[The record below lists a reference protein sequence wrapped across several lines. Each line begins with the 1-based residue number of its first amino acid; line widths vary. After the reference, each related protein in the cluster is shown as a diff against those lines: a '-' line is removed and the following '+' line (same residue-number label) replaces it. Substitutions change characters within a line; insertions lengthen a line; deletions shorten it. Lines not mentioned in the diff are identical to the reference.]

1 MNSRKSASFSTPVSS
16 KKVRPSAPPQMTVK
30 AVNQATATKL
40 AAKQALASLVTSDE
54 VKAKKQQTAQLK
66 YIAGY
71 SAQTIEQVKGYI
83 ANDSLAAV
91 LLKRYPSVHDIRT
104 DKALYDY
111 TMVFKQQFLKQSA
124 PLSKVVF
131 DDKITLSHQALGLH
145 TYANRVQGSKVKA
158 KNEIR
163 ISSRLRHVPEPL
175 LRMVVVHE
183 LAHLKE
189 KDHNKAFYQLCEY
202 MTSDYHQLEFDLR
215 LLLTC
220 IELGKAPY

>member
-1 MNSRKSASFSTPVSS
+1 MA
-16 KKVRPSAPPQMTVK
+16 VK
-30 AVNQATATKL
+30 ASNLHAVTNQ
-40 AAKQALASLVTSDE
+40 AAKQTLAALVTSTD
-54 VKAKKQQTAQLK
+54 VTAKKQQNAQLK

-71 SAQTIEQVKGYI
+71 SANTIEQVKDLI
-83 ANDSLAAV
+83 ATDT
-91 LLKRYPSVHDIRT
+91 LKSAILKHYPVVHDIRT

-111 TMVFKQQFLKQSA
+111 TMVFKQQYLKQSA
-124 PLSKVVF
+124 PISKVIF
-131 DDKITLSHQALGLH
+131 DEKITLSHQALGLH
-145 TYANRVQGSKVKA
+145 TYANRTQGNKVKA

-220 IELGKAPY
+220 IELGKSPY